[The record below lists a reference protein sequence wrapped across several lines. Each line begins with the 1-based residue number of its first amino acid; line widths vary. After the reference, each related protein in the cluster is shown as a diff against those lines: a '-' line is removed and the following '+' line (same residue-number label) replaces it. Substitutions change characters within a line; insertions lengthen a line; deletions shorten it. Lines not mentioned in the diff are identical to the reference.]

1 MLGTLTQFGNIRA
14 RGAIEATLCKALKL
28 FKALERHFTSL
39 LLLLLLLLLL
49 YTLQVY
55 KSVIKQQSVKIITKE
70 LQLH

>member
-39 LLLLLLLLLL
+39 LLLLLLLLL

>member
-39 LLLLLLLLLL
+39 LLLLLL

>member
-39 LLLLLLLLLL
+39 LLLLLLLL

>member
-39 LLLLLLLLLL
+39 LLLLLLL